1 MILLETLVHSNL
13 IWILLI
19 SFIATLVRSTL
30 GFGESL
36 VAVPLFLLFLPV
48 DVAVPLSVMLSVV
61 VAALILLQ
69 DHNKVHFQSAKWL
82 LLYAALGIPFGI
94 LLLLYTDET
103 LIKIILGTL
112 IVLYSLYSLFNKKN
126 KVVDKGNKN
135 WLQICGFLSG
145 VLGGAYGLNGP
156 PLVIY
161 GNLRQ
166 WSATH
171 FRATLQAYFLPA
183 SLLGLIGYYV
193 KGIVTTDV
201 HHYFLWALLTTIPAV
216 FFGRYLNKR
225 INNTEFFRY
234 VYWGLIGVG
243 MLLISTVVF

>member
-1 MILLETLVHSNL
+1 MLETIVHSNL
-13 IWILLI
+13 IWVLLI
-19 SFIATLVRSTL
+19 SFLATLVRSTL

-36 VAVPLFLLFLPV
+36 VAVPLLLLFLPA

-69 DHNKVHFQSAKWL
+69 DHNKVYFQSAKWL

-94 LLLLYTDET
+94 LLLLYTDDT
-103 LIKIILGTL
+103 LIKIILGAL
-112 IVLYSLYSLFNKKN
+112 IVFYSLYSLFNKKN
-126 KVVDKGNKN
+126 KVLDKDSKT

-193 KGIVTTDV
+193 KGLVTSEV
-201 HHYFLWALLTTIPAV
+201 HHYFLWALLTAIPATYL
-216 FFGRYLNKR
+216 GRYLNKR
-225 INNTEFFRY
+225 MNNTRFFRY
-234 VYWGLIGVG
+234 VYWGLVGVG
-243 MLLISTVVF
+243 ILLVGTVLLE